1 VGTPGTAHWTS
12 RQRGLL
18 VALCLLVGCAASS
31 RFEQLPEPT
40 SEPQA
45 ETEDSGWTKEQ
56 KFLAVN
62 GAMALA
68 IAAYGFQFWDYGE
81 TGFQVVDEG
90 WFGQNTSYGGADKLG
105 HAYAAYL
112 TGLGLASLYESW
124 GYSRDDADLYG
135 AISSMS
141 AFTLIEVGDAFSKN
155 GWSTEDVIVDAAG
168 VLFAYWRRRA
178 PQVGRLVDFRV
189 EYIPTETFL
198 NGDHSDIVTD
208 YSGFKYLLA
217 FKLDGIEKLRHTPL
231 SWLEIHLGYYT
242 RGFATGDQDYYD
254 EKTRHL
260 YAAVGINVSKLL
272 SKAGYRSLGKV
283 FEFYQAPYTYVP
295 FDWELPQ

>member
-1 VGTPGTAHWTS
+1 MEAPGKAPRT
-12 RQRGLL
+12 RRRGLL
-18 VALCLLVGCAASS
+18 AALCLLVGCASSS
-31 RFEQLPEPT
+31 RFEKLPEPS

-45 ETEDSGWTKEQ
+45 EIEDSGWSKEQ
-56 KFLAVN
+56 KLLAVN

-68 IAAYGFQFWDYGE
+68 IAAYGFQFWDYGQ
-81 TGFQVVDEG
+81 TSFQVVDEG

-124 GYSRDDADLYG
+124 GYDRNHADLYG

-168 VLFAYWRRRA
+168 VLFAYWRRRVPA
-178 PQVGRLVDFRV
+178 VGRLVDFRV
-189 EYIPTETFL
+189 EYIPTETLL